1 MAKRADPKSIPEIL
15 RAALKRKQSFNR
27 GYSVRALARDWD
39 VSASFVSNVLNGK
52 KLPPRDR
59 LEKLCQV
66 LELDVLE
73 REALVRSLTLDNFS
87 SKILSGPP
95 TRSRKPTAKDRSTTQ
110 ASSAELLGSWMNLAV
125 LEALTLA
132 PPHNETAA
140 IRKRLG
146 LTEIEMKK
154 TLETLLAAGV
164 VEQASPGV
172 WIKREDHLYVATGRS
187 RKEVRSFH
195 ETMLLRARNELVSK
209 TSQADFD
216 RRLISGSTL
225 ALNPAQFE
233 KLKAKIIH
241 FLDELSQDA
250 GEGICEEV
258 YQCNIQF
265 FPLTKAVTD

>member
-1 MAKRADPKSIPEIL
+1 MAKHADPKSIPEIL

-27 GYSVRALARDWD
+27 GYSVRALARDWN

-73 REALVRSLTLDNFS
+73 REALVRSLTLDSFS

-95 TRSRKPTAKDRSTTQ
+95 ARSRKSTAKNRATTE
-110 ASSAELLGSWMNLAV
+110 ASSALLLGNWMNLAV

-132 PPHNETAA
+132 PPHNLPAA

-146 LTEIEMKK
+146 LTELELKQ
-154 TLETLLAAGV
+154 TLVHLRDANVAEET
-164 VEQASPGV
+164 SPGV
-172 WIKREDHLYVATGRS
+172 WQKREDHLYVATGRS
-187 RKEVRSFH
+187 RKEIRNFH
-195 ETMLLRARNELVSK
+195 ESMILRARTELTSK
-209 TSQADFD
+209 TSQEDFD
-216 RRLISGSTL
+216 RRLITAATL

-233 KLKAKIIH
+233 KLKGKIIH
-241 FLDELSQDA
+241 FLDELSQEA
-250 GEGICEEV
+250 GEGPCEDV

-265 FPLTKAVTD
+265 FPLTKPATD